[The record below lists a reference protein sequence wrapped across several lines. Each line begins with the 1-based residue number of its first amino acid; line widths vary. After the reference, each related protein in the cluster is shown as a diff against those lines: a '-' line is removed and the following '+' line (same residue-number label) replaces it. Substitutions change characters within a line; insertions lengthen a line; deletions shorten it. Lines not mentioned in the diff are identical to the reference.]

1 MQLSACVDK
10 WQIMEGGTL
19 CKKKKIVK
27 DVILVAKHEF
37 RANTEVVNM
46 QRA

>member
-1 MQLSACVDK
+1 MADN
-10 WQIMEGGTL
+10 GRPYTL
-19 CKKKKIVK
+19 QKKNIVK
-27 DVILVAKHEF
+27 DVILVAKHES

>member
-1 MQLSACVDK
+1 MADN
-10 WQIMEGGTL
+10 GRPHTL
-19 CKKKKIVK
+19 QKKKIVK